1 MDSSTSS
8 QVLPLYSKA
17 GPEYT
22 VKILIGANSEIQRAF
37 CPCPAGNDGCCN
49 HLTATLFAMEDIFNK
64 STNNKQTLSDQ
75 LPCISKPCT
84 WNVPSKRKK
93 KPTVIQ
99 EVEFEKH
106 VSGKKRKDGKA
117 SANITPKEL
126 GTSHKQ

>member
-37 CPCPAGNDGCCN
+37 CPY
-49 HLTATLFAMEDIFNK
+49 
-64 STNNKQTLSDQ
+64 
-75 LPCISKPCT
+75 
-84 WNVPSKRKK
+84 
-93 KPTVIQ
+93 TVIQ

-106 VSGKKRKDGKA
+106 VYGKKRKDDKA
-117 SANITPKEL
+117 QL
-126 GTSHKQ
+126 TSLLKNWVLLTNSSTVQISN